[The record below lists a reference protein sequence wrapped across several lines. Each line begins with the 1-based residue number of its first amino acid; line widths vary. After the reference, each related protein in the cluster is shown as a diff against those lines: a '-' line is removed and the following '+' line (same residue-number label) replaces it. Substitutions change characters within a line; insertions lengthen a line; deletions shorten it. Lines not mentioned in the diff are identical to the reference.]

1 MMKAIIGRKLQMTQ
15 LFSES
20 GAAVPVTLIEAGP
33 CTVTQV
39 KTVDRDGYAALQI
52 AFGMRKAKHV
62 NRPLKGHMDKA
73 GQGYFQVTS
82 EVRLPENGDRQ
93 YELGQQLT
101 VDSFKIGDVVDIR
114 GTSKG
119 KGYAGT
125 IKRWGFGR
133 GPSTHGSKNVREPG
147 TTGNATFPGRV
158 IKGRKMAGQKG
169 NKRVTVMGLKVIDVR
184 PEDNL
189 LVVKG
194 AVPGARN
201 GIVFIRQTNR
211 VR

>member
-15 LFSES
+15 LYTEE
-20 GAAVPVTLIEAGP
+20 GNAVPVTLIEAGP

-39 KTVDRDGYAALQI
+39 KTPERDGYAALQI
-52 AFGMRKAKHV
+52 AFGTRKPKHV
-62 NRPLKGHMDKA
+62 SRPLKGHMDKA
-73 GQGYFQVTS
+73 GQGYFQVIK
-82 EVRLPENGDRQ
+82 EVRLPQDGSES

-101 VDSFKIGDVVDIR
+101 VDTFQIGDLIDVR

-133 GPSTHGSKNVREPG
+133 GPDGHGSKNVREPG
-147 TTGNATFPGRV
+147 STGNATYPGRV
-158 IKGRKMAGQKG
+158 IKGKKMPGQKG

-201 GIVFIRQTNR
+201 GIVFIRKTNR
-211 VR
+211 VK